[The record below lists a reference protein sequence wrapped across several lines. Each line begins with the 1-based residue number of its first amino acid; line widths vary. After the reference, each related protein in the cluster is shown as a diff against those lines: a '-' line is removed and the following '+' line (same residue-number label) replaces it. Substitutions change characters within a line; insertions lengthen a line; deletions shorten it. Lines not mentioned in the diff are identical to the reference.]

1 MRNISGLVQN
11 FISQSGMNRKL
22 EECEALLLWDR
33 VASSMAT
40 RTQPVAI
47 TRGIMFINVTDS
59 IVLHQL
65 TFYKKE
71 FIDKINLMFGKRV
84 IRDITFRVGRV
95 ERRKQDAES
104 RDEYIKRLHSIE
116 LNQDE
121 ITRIDD
127 ITGQIEDE
135 EIRNSLKELFISQSQ
150 LSKIRSSKS

>member
-1 MRNISGLVQN
+1 MQNISGLVRN

-59 IVLHQL
+59 VMLQQL

-71 FIDKINLMFGKRV
+71 FADKINLMFGKRV
-84 IRDITFRVGRV
+84 VRDITFRVGRV
-95 ERRKQDAES
+95 EKREQDAES
-104 RDEYIKRLHSIE
+104 RDEYIERLHNIE

-135 EIRNSLKELFISQSQ
+135 EIRNSLKELFVSQSQ
-150 LSKIRSSKS
+150 LSKIRSSES

>member
-33 VASSMAT
+33 VVSSMVT

-59 IVLHQL
+59 VVLQQL

-95 ERRKQDAES
+95 EGREQDAES
-104 RDEYIKRLHSIE
+104 RDEYMERLRSIE

>member
-1 MRNISGLVQN
+1 MA
-11 FISQSGMNRKL
+11 
-22 EECEALLLWDR
+22 ECEALLLWDR
-33 VASSMAT
+33 VASSMVT

-59 IVLHQL
+59 VALHQL

-71 FIDKINLMFGKRV
+71 FVDKINLMFGKRV
-84 IRDITFRVGRV
+84 VRDITFRVGRV
-95 ERRKQDAES
+95 EKREQDVES
-104 RDEYIKRLHSIE
+104 RDEYMERLRNIE

-135 EIRNSLKELFISQSQ
+135 EIRNSLKELFVSQSQ
-150 LSKIRSSKS
+150 LSKIRSGKS